1 MIAVASLENSP
12 ACGILKA
19 GRVQNQQATQL
30 YLASAS
36 PRRRDLLTQ
45 LGLRFELLNIAVD
58 EQPAAGESPETCVV
72 RLARAKA
79 EAGWLAAQQQLLVP
93 VLGAD
98 TIVVAGSTILGKP
111 CDAVDARRMLCL
123 LSGRTHQVMTALAV
137 CSNGRVKTR
146 TVVSD
151 VLFKTLDEDEIS
163 AYWQLGEA
171 RDKAGSYAIQGVG
184 GMFVE
189 RITGSYSAIVG
200 LPLFETA
207 LLLRDCG
214 IDVL

>member
-1 MIAVASLENSP
+1 MQKQSTS
-12 ACGILKA
+12 
-19 GRVQNQQATQL
+19 QL

-36 PRRRDLLTQ
+36 PRRSDLLTQ
-45 LGLRFELLNIAVD
+45 LGLRFELLSAEID
-58 EQPAAGESPETCVV
+58 EQPAAGELPEACVT

-79 EAGWLAAQQQLLVP
+79 EAGWQAAQRRQRIP

-98 TIVVAGSTILGKP
+98 TIVVINSTILGKP
-111 CDAVDARRMLCL
+111 RDETDARRMLRL
-123 LSGRTHQVMTALAV
+123 LSGRKHQVMTTVAI
-137 CSNGRVKTR
+137 CHNERVTSR

-151 VLFKTLDEDEIS
+151 VQFKVLGEHEIS
-163 AYWQLGEA
+163 AYWQTGEGS
-171 RDKAGSYAIQGVG
+171 DKAGSYAIQGVG

-189 RITGSYSAIVG
+189 HIAGSYSAIVG

-207 LLLRDCG
+207 QLLREFG